1 MRKNALNVTIF
12 MFLAGGMF
20 FLFTQADKLFPK
32 AEKKDKDANA
42 AVEDQKKKDE
52 QARKDKDAKTDKDA
66 KAPEG
71 PKEPPKLGPAPAPA
85 PPREPPTLI
94 ALGDRSFY
102 NQLLLTTLG
111 GGVQQVVLPQF
122 DQADR
127 LGREV
132 KEKDANGQPTKTGVP
147 LHLVPGVTH
156 VRSKNLREDYIPP
169 DLLPG
174 KVPAGLALAEPAFNL
189 FHYPTPEDKVPDP
202 LLGEENWVCAD
213 GYKDEK
219 GQPKV
224 LVLPTGEHQMA
235 FETDEKNRL
244 RVAPHFLKLR
254 KTYTLGPKDYH
265 VGLRVEVEKLKV
277 PGAAKGAGATR
288 LQISGPRGLPIE
300 GEWYTSTYRVAVV
313 GWTDKKGTPRR
324 QYEDAA
330 GIGSKRGGEVV
341 TRGDNQF
348 KYMVV
353 ANQYFASGVA
363 VSDRAKDEG
372 AVENPWAYV
381 RATSELPFDKN
392 QDPNLPYFDDITVRA
407 ASETIDL
414 EPGQKVAHSY
424 LLYNG
429 PAKVRL
435 LKLMSGDR
443 AVDPALVDRYKDALT
458 LQTITDFRSDTW
470 IGRFASFIYW
480 TDLVILFTNVMHWL
494 LAVIHTVIPQWALC
508 IVVLTVGVRL
518 MLFYPS
524 RKQTA
529 MSMKMMEVQKR
540 LQPQFEALYEK
551 HKEDL
556 HTYNREKTKLMMQN
570 GANPFAAMG
579 GCLLLLAQ
587 MPIMMGLY
595 FCLQES
601 VFFRLDPFLWINN
614 LAAPDMLAWW
624 TETIPYVSTPED
636 IGSFIYL
643 GPYFN
648 LLPLLAV
655 GLMLYQQ
662 AKMMPPSTDPQAEQQ
677 RMMMKM
683 MMVMMAVFFYKVAAG
698 LALYFIVSTGW
709 AIIERQFIPKPK
721 IDTGGADGDGTTAD
735 NKPKSSSPNGK
746 PLTPAEAAIEAA
758 RLAKPKGFLGR
769 LREGLQKKMGEMQQ
783 RADEQS
789 KRQIR
794 NGPNAGGGPPG
805 PGGDQGNNRRDK
817 KKSAGSRADAS
828 DRAATGRER
837 CQLVRGGPPAPY
849 RSRLIEKGFT
859 SSPPPAPA
867 RRSPTRS
874 PRPR

>member
-1 MRKNALNVTIF
+1 MRKNALNVTVF
-12 MFLAGGMF
+12 MFLAGTMF
-20 FLFTQADKLFPK
+20 FLWQQADKNLPK
-32 AEKKDKDANA
+32 KDNKKGDANPAAVDDQKKDEQAKKDKDAKP
-42 AVEDQKKKDE
+42 V
-52 QARKDKDAKTDKDA
+52 
-66 KAPEG
+66 EG
-71 PKEPPKLGPAPAPA
+71 PKEPPKLGPAVPPP
-85 PPREPPTLI
+85 PPRERPTLI
-94 ALGDRSFY
+94 ALGDKSFY
-102 NQLLLTTLG
+102 NQLLLTTQS
-111 GGVQQVVLPQF
+111 GGVQQVILPRF

-132 KEKDANGQPTKTGVP
+132 KEKDANGNPTKTGVP
-147 LHLVPGVTH
+147 LHLVPGVPH
-156 VRSKNLREDYIPP
+156 PRAKPLREDYVPP
-169 DLLPG
+169 NLQPG
-174 KVPAGLALAEPAFNL
+174 KVPAGVVLADPAFAV
-189 FHYPTPEDKVPDP
+189 FHYATPEDKFPDP

-235 FETDEKNRL
+235 FETDKL
-244 RVAPHFLKLR
+244 AGAPHHLKLR
-254 KTYTLGPKDYH
+254 KIYTLGPKDYH
-265 VGLRVEVEKLKV
+265 VGLRVEIEKLKV
-277 PGAAKGAGATR
+277 PGAAKGSGATR

-300 GEWYTSTYRVAVV
+300 GQWYTSLYRVGII

-330 GIGSKRGGEVV
+330 GIGAKRGGEVV

-348 KYMVV
+348 KYMVA
-353 ANQYFASGVA
+353 ANQSFASGVA
-363 VSDRAKDEG
+363 VDDRADDSFERG
-372 AVENPWAYV
+372 VRNPWAYV
-381 RATSELPFDKN
+381 RATTELPFDKT

-435 LKLMSGDR
+435 LKLMTGDR

-470 IGRFASFIYW
+470 LGRFASFIYW
-480 TDLVILFTNVMHWL
+480 TDLVIVFTNLMHWL
-494 LAVIHTVIPQWALC
+494 LAVIHTVIPSWALC
-508 IVVLTVGVRL
+508 IVVLTVCVRL

-551 HKEDL
+551 HKDDL
-556 HTYNREKTKLMMQN
+556 STYNREKTRLMMQN

-601 VFFRLDPFLWINN
+601 VFFRLDSFLWIDN

-624 TETIPYVSTPED
+624 TEGIPYISTPED

-643 GPYFN
+643 GPFFN

-721 IDTGGADGDGTTAD
+721 IDAGDD
-735 NKPKSSSPNGK
+735 PKPDANGK
-746 PLTPAEAAIEAA
+746 ATGTSNLSPTAAAAIEAA
-758 RLAKPKGFLGR
+758 RQEKPKGFVGR
-769 LREGLQKKMGEMQQ
+769 LRERLKKRMEEMQQ

-794 NGPNAGGGPPG
+794 NDPNRPDAGGQPPG
-805 PGGDQGNNRRDK
+805 PGGDTGTNRRDK
-817 KKSAGSRADAS
+817 KK
-828 DRAATGRER
+828 
-837 CQLVRGGPPAPY
+837 
-849 RSRLIEKGFT
+849 K
-859 SSPPPAPA
+859 
-867 RRSPTRS
+867 RRK
-874 PRPR
+874 